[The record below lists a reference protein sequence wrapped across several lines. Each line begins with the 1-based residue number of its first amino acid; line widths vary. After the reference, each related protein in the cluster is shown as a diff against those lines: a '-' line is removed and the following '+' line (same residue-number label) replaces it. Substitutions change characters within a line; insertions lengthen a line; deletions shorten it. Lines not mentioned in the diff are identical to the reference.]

1 MSFSVCAWNV
11 EFFGSK
17 TKGDTRQ
24 VVTNRVERVFT
35 YLRDEI
41 DTDLYVIFE
50 ANGSQVFE

>member
-17 TKGDTRQ
+17 RKGDTRQ